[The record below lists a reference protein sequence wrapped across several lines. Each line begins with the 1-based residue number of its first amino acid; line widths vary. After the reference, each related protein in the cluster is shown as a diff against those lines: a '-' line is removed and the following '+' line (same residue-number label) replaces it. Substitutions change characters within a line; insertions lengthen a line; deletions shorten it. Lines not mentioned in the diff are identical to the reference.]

1 MSKNIRAILLA
12 AGLGTRLRP
21 ITLNKP
27 KCLVEIHKKTLLEL
41 WINKLEDI
49 NAQKILIN
57 THYLAD
63 QVKNFLDQNFKKDK
77 KIEVF
82 HETELYGTARTLIAN
97 RDFFSN
103 SIGIMIHADNFTN
116 MKLFN
121 LIEAHKNKPINC
133 LITMLTFTTNDP
145 ESCGIVEVDNNGVVI
160 HFHEKIKNPPG
171 NCANGAIYVF
181 DNNFLDWLI
190 ENHPNAKDFSTEIL
204 PLLQGK
210 IYTFHTTLPY
220 IDIGTPKKLE
230 EAKLIDN

>member
-103 SIGIMIHADNFTN
+103 STGIMIHADNFTN

-145 ESCGIVEVDNNGVVI
+145 ESCGIVEVDNNGIVI
-160 HFHEKIKNPPG
+160 NFHEKIKNPPG